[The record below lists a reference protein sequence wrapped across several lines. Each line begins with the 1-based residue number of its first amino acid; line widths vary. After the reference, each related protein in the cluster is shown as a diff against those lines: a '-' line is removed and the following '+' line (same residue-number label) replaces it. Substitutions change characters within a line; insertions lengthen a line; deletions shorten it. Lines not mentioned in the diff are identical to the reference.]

1 MRELI
6 TELQQKET
14 DYKAKIEQLERVLR
28 QSTSLPE
35 VPNLVRLLNLF
46 LIY

>member
-14 DYKAKIEQLERVLR
+14 DYKTKIEQLERVLK
-28 QSTSLPE
+28 QSNSLPE

>member
-14 DYKAKIEQLERVLR
+14 DYKTKIEQLERVLK
-28 QSTSLPE
+28 QSNSLPE
-35 VPNLVRLLNLF
+35 VPNLVRLFNLF